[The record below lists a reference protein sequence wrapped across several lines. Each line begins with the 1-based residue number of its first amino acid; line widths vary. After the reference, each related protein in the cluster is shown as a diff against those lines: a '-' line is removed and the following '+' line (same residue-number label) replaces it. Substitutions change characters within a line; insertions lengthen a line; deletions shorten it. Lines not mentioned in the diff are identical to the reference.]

1 MSESENAGVAKEA
14 SLDVSAAVAETMRA
28 AGSRDERLDA
38 GHVTQAARLA
48 VAAWVLAVD
57 GDDTALTA
65 MAQPGAAHWLLHPV
79 RKNWQVAPGPA
90 VTQIGIWALEA
101 DADPPR
107 LRVSVQFTGHR
118 QFAGPGAAGPGTAGP
133 DGGGPDAAGPG
144 AAGPAADTEETLF
157 TGLLDLVL
165 HGAGPQPWQLSSG
178 HVQTLDEFL
187 GYTFTSRQETA
198 GEYAER
204 TGSPGPPEAAGP
216 ARRFR
221 LTAGFFEHDVR
232 FGSSVTIEVRREA
245 APGRHEAARLV
256 RPAIE
261 QETARALGEGDWRPS
276 LSSLNV
282 VELLGG

>member
-1 MSESENAGVAKEA
+1 MSESENGGVAEGA
-14 SLDVSAAVAETMRA
+14 SLDVSTAVAETMRT
-28 AGSRDERLDA
+28 AGSRDDRLDA

-65 MAQPGAAHWLLHPV
+65 MAQPEAAHWLLHPV
-79 RKNWQVAPGPA
+79 RKNWQVAPGPV

-107 LRVSVQFTGHR
+107 LRVSFQFTGHR
-118 QFAGPGAAGPGTAGP
+118 QFAGSA
-133 DGGGPDAAGPG
+133 
-144 AAGPAADTEETLF
+144 AAGPAAAGPAAEETVF
-157 TGLLDLVL
+157 NGLLDLVL
-165 HGAGPQPWQLSSG
+165 HGTGPQPWQLSSG

-187 GYTFTSRQETA
+187 GYTFTSRQETP

-204 TGSPGPPEAAGP
+204 TGSPEPPEPPEAAEP

-221 LTAGFFEHDVR
+221 LTAGFFDHDVR
-232 FGSSVTIEVRREA
+232 FGSSVTIEVQREA

-261 QETARALGEGDWRPS
+261 EEIARALGEGDWRPS
-276 LSSLNV
+276 LSSLDV

>member
-1 MSESENAGVAKEA
+1 MGESENGGVVERA
-14 SLDVSAAVAETMRA
+14 SLDVSAAVAETMRT
-28 AGSRDERLDA
+28 AGSRDDRLDA

-65 MAQPGAAHWLLHPV
+65 MAQPEAAHWLLHPV

-107 LRVSVQFTGHR
+107 LRVSFQFTGHR
-118 QFAGPGAAGPGTAGP
+118 QFAGPA
-133 DGGGPDAAGPG
+133 
-144 AAGPAADTEETLF
+144 AAGPAAASPAAAEETVF

-178 HVQTLDEFL
+178 HVQTLDDFL
-187 GYTFTSRQETA
+187 GYTFTSRQETP

-221 LTAGFFEHDVR
+221 LTAGFYDHDVR

-261 QETARALGEGDWRPS
+261 VEIARALGKGDWRPS
-276 LSSLNV
+276 LSSLDV